1 MKTIIIPTDFSPAA
15 TNAMNYGLDM
25 AKAINA
31 SVMLFH
37 VYNVPVSMSDVPVLL
52 VSVEELKQEAEAKM
66 KEVKA
71 AAEHVTSG
79 NVKIYSETRLGDVM
93 DELQDLCNHLQ
104 PFAIIM
110 GSRGS
115 SGLERVIFGSTTL
128 SAIRHIAYPVIA
140 VPPGKEYGKGIQK
153 IGFACDF
160 RDVVKETPAP
170 AIKTIVKEFNA
181 ELHVLN
187 VDYKDKHF
195 KPETPEQSLLLHTM
209 LEDLHPKYDFIQHED
224 IEDGLND
231 FAEKNNL
238 DLIITIPKKH
248 KLLQGIFKTSSTKQ
262 LIYHSHVP
270 VMCVHEG

>member
-52 VSVEELKQEAEAKM
+52 VSVEELKHEAEAKM

-79 NVKIYSETRLGDVM
+79 QVKIYSETRLGDVM
-93 DELQDLCNHLQ
+93 DELEDLCNHLQ
-104 PFAIIM
+104 PFAVIM

-140 VPPGKEYGKGIQK
+140 VPPGKEYGNGIRK

-170 AIKTIVKEFNA
+170 AIKMIVKEFSA

-187 VDYKDKHF
+187 VDHKDKHF

-270 VMCVHEG
+270 VMCVHES